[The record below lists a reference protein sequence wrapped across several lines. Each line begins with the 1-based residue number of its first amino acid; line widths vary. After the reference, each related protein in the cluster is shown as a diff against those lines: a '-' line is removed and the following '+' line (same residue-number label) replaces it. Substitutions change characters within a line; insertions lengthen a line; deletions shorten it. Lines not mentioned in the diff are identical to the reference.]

1 MDRIGLRGVPEHQG
15 RATDEVDGERLA
27 LERALELQFGLGLGA
42 GLALRRRYRAVEREL
57 ALGVMVGKTP
67 VGDLEMPD
75 QRHLVRSLGAAALA
89 RPVVTGLSPRLQ
101 FNCSLSPTSTATSG
115 LRNTRLGRTMSPLS
129 SGHSRMSKSIS
140 SAFRMCLALPPSAL
154 ATSTLA
160 RWTCAVAP
168 QVIVTLAI
176 CVLRPE

>member
-15 RATDEVDGERLA
+15 RATDEVGGERLA

-75 QRHLVRSLGAAALA
+75 QRHLGSSLWP
-89 RPVVTGLSPRLQ
+89 RPRGE
-101 FNCSLSPTSTATSG
+101 A
-115 LRNTRLGRTMSPLS
+115 GRQRAFPEAPAQMPLFS
-129 SGHSRMSKSIS
+129 
-140 SAFRMCLALPPSAL
+140 
-154 ATSTLA
+154 
-160 RWTCAVAP
+160 
-168 QVIVTLAI
+168 
-176 CVLRPE
+176 